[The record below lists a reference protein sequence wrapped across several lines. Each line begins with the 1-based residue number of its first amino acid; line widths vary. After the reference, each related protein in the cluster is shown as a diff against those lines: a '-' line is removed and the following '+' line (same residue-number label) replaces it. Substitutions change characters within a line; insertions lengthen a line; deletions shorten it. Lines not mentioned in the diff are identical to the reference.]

1 MRHCAHVS
9 DASRTNFLFR
19 LHQVLHICP
28 RSSQGRCIGEDIQ
41 PITIISYLLYLFHDH
56 CRCETTQSL
65 PQSVYHCHSFIPD
78 ISMAPL
84 QVHYYSEALP
94 ATALIG
100 PTVSEF
106 TRRTATCNCE

>member
-28 RSSQGRCIGEDIQ
+28 RSSQGRCSGEDIQ
-41 PITIISYLLYLFHDH
+41 PITIISYSIAFTITVDARL
-56 CRCETTQSL
+56 RQSL

-100 PTVSEF
+100 PTVSEL
-106 TRRTATCNCE
+106 TRRIATCNCE